1 MCNAT
6 IEVVGAIAQPSTS
19 NHILS
24 GPPRHITPQHWR
36 ELTEGSGIS
45 PAMAAAN
52 FRSFGPDTE
61 AHWELER
68 AELVAVARLKIQTE
82 SVAGNGHPQAQP
94 GWLAD
99 RLVALQRRYGHLSG
113 GGWRFLGDALPG
125 HTPTPRWKPNQ
136 PRLSG
141 QGRLRSVKYE
151 AQPERRPGLLLPR
164 VPVKVWRLVAERH
177 DLPMPADRSA
187 GFWAW
192 VLATPA
198 LPLVVEEGEKK
209 ACAMLG
215 LGLVAVALGGKDLG
229 RVVERSLT
237 GKRIGETLI
246 PELQDLA
253 AGGRPIT
260 ICLDA
265 DHKPHR
271 PVEQAAVRLGHLLA
285 KAGAEVRL
293 ARLPLLEGG
302 LAGPDDLLVAQGA
315 EALEQVLANALSLA
329 EVAWERRYWAERRL
343 IRPTRSGIQ
352 PNELAEALQQT
363 TGPIVGI
370 RAPKGAGK
378 TKAVGEVLANQPKVL
393 AITHR
398 RSLGAAMAGRLGLVW
413 RNDTDS
419 AQGRTFDSQGNV
431 WAGLPP
437 RYCLCIDSLL
447 AVGPNAFAG
456 ATVVIDEAEQVLA
469 HLINSATCSQNR
481 GLLIQRLQQII
492 QLAGQVIALDADLS
506 DATLNW
512 LQQARGDRPAE
523 VALLVGT
530 GPQQSW
536 PIHWYEQ
543 NRPDEAQAALLK
555 AAAAGPVFVST
566 DSRERAAALHALLE
580 HHLPQADGL
589 LVTSETT
596 GQPETQAWL
605 QKLAS
610 LEDLAA
616 GAIRWVVASPSISS
630 GISIEHG
637 YFRSIWGFYGAGT
650 FDDSEALQALARIRP
665 SVPRHV
671 WVAPVVRPAK
681 LPLSSGWWPQQVAAA
696 LRNRWDGQA
705 AILRQQLQPDLLLA
719 LDAAEAAEQAQQAAA
734 LWAELQSRRN
744 YSLAH
749 LRPFIKARLQAEGHH
764 IVATTNEL
772 SAHEAAELKALS
784 AELRSDRQQAHAL
797 AVANAPIIGRAE
809 ADRQRRLQQHTPAL
823 QRRLLVERLALEPEA
838 LTPELVVWGER
849 WAGAAERLAC
859 LLEPGLAAR
868 LDLKRLKATT
878 PDGHVPLPFDQSYRA
893 QHSRAA
899 DLLGIKA
906 FIERFPL
913 GGESW
918 DKNTAELQELARQT
932 RNNRQQ
938 VEQVLGLKIRAND
951 TDTALVGAL
960 LLHFGITTTS
970 KRIRADAPRKYG
982 ADREQLQELQACSN
996 RLRQKGSDL
1005 VPPSAIKGASLNK
1018 TTCGGTSPQQAS
1030 KSPWAA
1036 PAPWE
1041 QLRLSLAADRHL
1053 PGQSRKPLHNPG
1065 PCAIVPDKAG
1075 PLPIW
1080 MPLSSPPSL
1089 TQSG

>member
-6 IEVVGAIAQPSTS
+6 IEVVGAIAQPSAS
-19 NHILS
+19 SQILS
-24 GPPRHITPQHWR
+24 GPPRHITPQHWL

-52 FRSFGPDTE
+52 FRSFGPDTGS
-61 AHWELER
+61 HWELER
-68 AELVAVARLKIQTE
+68 ADLVAHARLQIQTE
-82 SVAGNGHPQAQP
+82 SMANNGHPQAQP
-94 GWLAD
+94 GHLAN
-99 RLVALQRRYGHLSG
+99 RLITLQRRYAHLDA

-125 HTPTPRWKPNQ
+125 HAPTPRWKPNQ
-136 PRLSG
+136 PRTDSR
-141 QGRLRSVKYE
+141 GRRVKYE
-151 AQPERRPGLLLPR
+151 SQPGRRPGLL
-164 VPVKVWRLVAERH
+164 VPKVPITVWRLVAQRH
-177 DLPMPADRSA
+177 GLPLPEDRSA

-192 VLATPA
+192 ALTTPA
-198 LPLVVEEGEKK
+198 LRLYVEEGPKG
-209 ACAMLG
+209 ACALLG
-215 LGLVAVALGGKDLG
+215 QGLVAVALGGKDLG

-237 GKRIGETLI
+237 GTRISEALI
-246 PELQDLA
+246 PELQELA
-253 AGGRPIT
+253 PGRPIT
-260 ICLDA
+260 VCLDA

-271 PVEQAAVRLGHLLA
+271 PVEQSAVRMGHLLA

-293 ARLPLLEGG
+293 ARLPLLGDG
-302 LAGPDDLLVAQGA
+302 LDGPDDLLAAQGP
-315 EALEQVLANALSLA
+315 EALEQTLADALALA
-329 EVAWERRYWAERRL
+329 EVAWERRYWAERR

-352 PNELAEALQQT
+352 PSELAEALQQT
-363 TGPIVGI
+363 TCPIVGI

-378 TKAVGEVLANQPKVL
+378 TKAVGEVLANRPKVL

-398 RSLGAAMAGRLGLVW
+398 RSLGAAMAGRLELVW

-419 AQGRTFDSQGNV
+419 AQGRTFDGKGNY
-431 WAGLPP
+431 WEGLPP

-447 AVGPNAFAG
+447 AVRPDVYAG
-456 ATVVIDEAEQVLA
+456 AVVVLDEAEQVLA
-469 HLINSATCSQNR
+469 HLISSATCSQNR

-506 DATLNW
+506 DVTINW

-580 HHLPQADGL
+580 HHLPQAEGL

-596 GQPETQAWL
+596 GQPKTQAWL

-610 LEDLAA
+610 LEALAA

-630 GISIEHG
+630 GLSIEHD
-637 YFRSIWGFYGAGT
+637 YFHSVWGFYGAGT

-681 LPLSSGWWPQQVAAA
+681 PPLSSGWWPQQVAAA

-719 LDAAEAAEQAQQAAA
+719 RDASEAAEQAQQAAA

-749 LRPFIKARLQAEGHH
+749 LRPFIKARLRAEGHH

-772 SAHEAAELKALS
+772 SAQEAAELKALS
-784 AELRSDRQQAHAL
+784 AELRNDRQQTHAL

-809 ADRQRRLQQHTPAL
+809 AERRRRLQQHSPAL

-838 LTPELVVWGER
+838 LTPELVLWGER

-878 PDGHVPLPFDQSYRA
+878 PDGYTPLPFDQSYRA
-893 QHSRAA
+893 QRSRAA
-899 DLLGIKA
+899 ELLGITA

-918 DKNTAELQELARQT
+918 DKNTAEVVELAKLARD
-932 RNNRQQ
+932 NRQQ
-938 VEQVLGLKIRAND
+938 VEQVLGLKIRSND

-982 ADREQLQELQACSN
+982 ADRQQLQELEACSN

-1005 VPPSAIKGASLNK
+1005 VPPSAEKGAALNK
-1018 TTCGGTSPQQAS
+1018 TTCGGTSPQQVP

-1041 QLRLSLAADRHL
+1041 QLPLSLAADRHL

-1065 PCAIVPDKAG
+1065 PCAIVPDKAK

-1080 MPLSSPPSL
+1080 MPLPSPPNL
-1089 TQSG
+1089 MQSG